1 MSLGFQA
8 WTYVRSRTTELLL
21 PKSPL
26 EQDKKLVQKYV
37 NRSNEVFSSNLL
49 KSSIIIINLKF
60 ILWFTNISYSE

>member
-8 WTYVRSRTTELLL
+8 WNYVRGRTTELLL
-21 PKSPL
+21 EKSPL

-60 ILWFTNISYSE
+60 LLWFTNISYSE

>member
-60 ILWFTNISYSE
+60 ILWFTNILYSE